1 MAAFLPLHEY
11 EAPTTAPRR
20 SLVARAAAFR
30 EMADQTRIG
39 RRSVR
44 RRAEGMTAVDV
55 AQALEDARFLARQ
68 EARHEPVTD
77 DERGRAELAEWE
89 RLERLLAAAAPNTV
103 YGPDLDDVVQAELA
117 AEAAATTAR
126 DAALRATARSAV
138 GADGLRAPSED
149 STSEQTGQTPRGRRS
164 RP

>member
-1 MAAFLPLHEY
+1 M
-11 EAPTTAPRR
+11 TAPRR
-20 SLVARAAAFR
+20 PLAARAAAFR

-68 EARHEPVTD
+68 ESGHEPVAD

-89 RLERLLAAAAPNTV
+89 RIERLLAAAAPNAV
-103 YGPDLDDVVQAELA
+103 YDPDLDDVVQAERA
-117 AEAAATTAR
+117 AETTATAAR
-126 DAALRATARSAV
+126 DAALRETARSAP
-138 GADGLRAPSED
+138 GAGELRAPGED
-149 STSEQTGQTPRGRRS
+149 GTSEQTGQTPRGRRS

>member
-1 MAAFLPLHEY
+1 M
-11 EAPTTAPRR
+11 TAPRR
-20 SLVARAAAFR
+20 PLAARAAAFR
-30 EMADQTRIG
+30 EMTDRARIG

-44 RRAEGMTAVDV
+44 RRAEGMTAADV

-77 DERGRAELAEWE
+77 DGRGRAELAEWE
-89 RLERLLAAAAPNTV
+89 RLERLLAAAAPNAV

-117 AEAAATTAR
+117 AGAASPTAR
-126 DAALRATARSAV
+126 DAALRETPRSAV
-138 GADGLRAPSED
+138 DADGLREPGED
-149 STSEQTGQTPRGRRS
+149 DTPERTGETPRGRRG